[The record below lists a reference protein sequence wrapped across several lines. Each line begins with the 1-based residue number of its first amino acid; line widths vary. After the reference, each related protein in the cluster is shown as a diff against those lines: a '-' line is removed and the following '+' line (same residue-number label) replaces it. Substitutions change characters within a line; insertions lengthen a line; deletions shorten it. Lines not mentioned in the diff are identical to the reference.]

1 MSYRKIEAA
10 LETHLQA
17 FGYANVVFAASRF
30 KPEKGKGYLV
40 CSFLPGRVRRILLGI
55 SELKERRGALLLNIH
70 ETSPAAAM
78 HLLDD
83 LMIHFDSGQTLIFE
97 GQKVDLELAEVSAD
111 RGNLLHS
118 DIALR
123 IGWRSYF

>member
-17 FGYANVVFAASRF
+17 FGYGNVVYAASRY
-30 KPEKGKGYLV
+30 KPEKGAAYLV
-40 CSFLPGRVRRILLGI
+40 CSFLPGRVRRILLGDN
-55 SELKERRGALLLNIH
+55 EPKERKGALLLNIH
-70 ETSPAAAM
+70 EISPAAAM
-78 HLLDD
+78 RLLSD
-83 LMIHFDSGQTLIFE
+83 LMAHFDSGQTLEFE
-97 GQKVDLELAEVSAD
+97 GQKVDLELAEASPN